1 MDLLTVLV
9 IAAMLAT
16 LASLASGIASMVND
30 GEVAHLNSAQWMV
43 RRVGFQAAA
52 FLLILLAIWSTW

>member
-1 MDLLTVLV
+1 MELLSVLV
-9 IAAMLAT
+9 IMAMLAT
-16 LASLASGIASMVND
+16 MVCLASGIASMVTD

-52 FLLILLAIWSTW
+52 FLLILLGIWGAW